1 VAREVPTA
9 VLTVLGRDG
18 GRALPRA
25 NEHRRVE
32 VTGYV
37 HDPRPYLTETAAFIV
52 PLKSGAGM
60 RVKIHDAW
68 CWGVPVVSTTVGA
81 EGLRAVHDDNV
92 LLADGEEAFA
102 DAVIRLMR
110 DRRLGIRLAD
120 GGRSTVERH
129 YDWRTEYTAFD
140 GVYTARPRPHV
151 AQVAG

>member
-1 VAREVPTA
+1 
-9 VLTVLGRDG
+9 
-18 GRALPRA
+18 
-25 NEHRRVE
+25 
-32 VTGYV
+32 
-37 HDPRPYLTETAAFIV
+37 
-52 PLKSGAGM
+52 
-60 RVKIHDAW
+60 
-68 CWGVPVVSTTVGA
+68 
-81 EGLRAVHDDNV
+81 VHDDNV
-92 LLADGEEAFA
+92 VLADGEEAFA